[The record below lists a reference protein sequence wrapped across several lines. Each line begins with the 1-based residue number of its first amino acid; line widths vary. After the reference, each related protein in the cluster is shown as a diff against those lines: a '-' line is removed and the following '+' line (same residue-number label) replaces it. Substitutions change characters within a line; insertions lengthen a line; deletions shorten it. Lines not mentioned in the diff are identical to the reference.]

1 MTGCLSIRVCAS
13 LAVGQIVILTFV
25 CFTSQTVNTP
35 KQRYPHFSAAAHC
48 QPLFRFPSAAYQQT
62 QHTSAVTQNNRRTFL
77 LPTPTGQHFR
87 ECVQGREAATVRV
100 SCSPTSAGNDRTV
113 LLQEAQIFAIL
124 SHACIMHM
132 WNTSGLFVMHV
143 DTVKHREYSFFE
155 AFKINYSSCLSLR
168 FSVQGTTGTNN
179 HFL

>member
-48 QPLFRFPSAAYQQT
+48 QPLFRFPSATYQQT

-100 SCSPTSAGNDRTV
+100 SCSPTSEVTV
-113 LLQEAQIFAIL
+113 
-124 SHACIMHM
+124 
-132 WNTSGLFVMHV
+132 
-143 DTVKHREYSFFE
+143 RETIEQFFCR
-155 AFKINYSSCLSLR
+155 KRRSLR
-168 FSVQGTTGTNN
+168 SCPMRALCTCGIQADRLSCT
-179 HFL
+179 LIP

>member
-1 MTGCLSIRVCAS
+1 MNVSLCNAPKSDGNMTGCLSIHVCAS

-100 SCSPTSAGNDRTV
+100 SCSPTSAGNECGKRSNSSSAGSADLCDPVPCVHYAHVEHKRIV
-113 LLQEAQIFAIL
+113 C
-124 SHACIMHM
+124 HA
-132 WNTSGLFVMHV
+132 
-143 DTVKHREYSFFE
+143 R
-155 AFKINYSSCLSLR
+155 
-168 FSVQGTTGTNN
+168 
-179 HFL
+179 